1 MQFIQS
7 VPVAE
12 VLDTEGSIQV
22 LTDSALMKSLFK
34 LTIYFI
40 PFAKQLELR
49 LDKYYTENNMRLV
62 LER

>member
-22 LTDSALMKSLFK
+22 QYQFYTFTQFMNVLLLTEYSF
-34 LTIYFI
+34 Y
-40 PFAKQLELR
+40 EE
-49 LDKYYTENNMRLV
+49 YTEIK
-62 LER
+62 